1 MTPDL
6 LHLES
11 STTGLEMQVKQN
23 HLFLLNYVC
32 ILFFFSGCYQVND
45 VLSSLEVL
53 VHVDSVKNPELFKG

>member
-23 HLFLLNYVC
+23 HLFLLNYAC
-32 ILFFFSGCYQVND
+32 ILFFSGCYQVND